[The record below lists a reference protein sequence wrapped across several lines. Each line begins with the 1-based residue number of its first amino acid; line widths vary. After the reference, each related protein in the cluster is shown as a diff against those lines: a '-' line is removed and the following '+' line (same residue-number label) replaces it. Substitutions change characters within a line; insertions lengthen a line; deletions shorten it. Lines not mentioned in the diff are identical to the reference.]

1 MKKILQVFPSLNRGG
16 AETFVMNV
24 YRGLDKSEYQFDF
37 LVNQEYGDYREEI
50 LSYGGKIFVVPQ
62 AVNGWRKYLAAL
74 DKFFFENKGIY
85 SAVHLQVSSLS
96 NIATLFFA
104 KKYGIS
110 IRIIHSHNSALGDKG
125 MKRVI
130 HLSVHYLSKLF
141 VANLATHYLGCSD
154 KALDWMFRWTGVRNR
169 AQLIKN
175 SIYTEDFTYNPY
187 IRDNIRSTYKMSDK
201 LIIGNVGRLA
211 PVKNHS
217 FLLDIFNEILQIIPN
232 SELMLIGEG
241 PEKENI
247 IKKAADLGILD
258 KIIFTGVRSDVNL
271 LLQALDIIIM
281 PSIYE
286 GLPVCLIE
294 AQASGLPLLLSD
306 TISRQSK
313 LIDSVVFK
321 SLDDTPRSWAQE
333 TISLIN
339 KHHRTDTSLIIKNNG
354 FDITDTVDR
363 LKSIYNS

>member
-1 MKKILQVFPSLNRGG
+1 
-16 AETFVMNV
+16 
-24 YRGLDKSEYQFDF
+24 
-37 LVNQEYGDYREEI
+37 
-50 LSYGGKIFVVPQ
+50 
-62 AVNGWRKYLAAL
+62 
-74 DKFFFENKGIY
+74 
-85 SAVHLQVSSLS
+85 
-96 NIATLFFA
+96 
-104 KKYGIS
+104 
-110 IRIIHSHNSALGDKG
+110 
-125 MKRVI
+125 
-130 HLSVHYLSKLF
+130 
-141 VANLATHYLGCSD
+141 
-154 KALDWMFRWTGVRNR
+154 
-169 AQLIKN
+169 
-175 SIYTEDFTYNPY
+175 
-187 IRDNIRSTYKMSDK
+187 
-201 LIIGNVGRLA
+201 
-211 PVKNHS
+211 
-217 FLLDIFNEILQIIPN
+217 
-232 SELMLIGEG
+232 MLIGEG